1 MVIIMKKLIRIAIMN
16 LKKRKAAAISL
27 GILVFMLSL
36 FLNTGIA
43 LLSNIQSLYDERAE
57 ILGEADII
65 IAEKFENYKDNHLT
79 YLKQDDR
86 VKEVE
91 LGEAI
96 YSDNIKTLY
105 AGGVIN
111 CPAYFWDISSDT
123 KLCKAHMREEI
134 ESDSENAI
142 YIPYSMKSFGFQL
155 GDSMQ
160 IDVRGSKYDFVV
172 AGFTESTNMGIGN
185 VGAYKMYLGHKAY
198 SDLFQECGSQII
210 LGITCKDKTIVENV
224 YDDLVLYISS
234 EATSSGESR
243 VAYAVSYN
251 LSKLAYS
258 SMGYMA
264 SFMLLGF
271 AIIITMITILV
282 IRHRIVNN
290 IDENIT
296 AIGTL
301 GALGYTGKQIVSV
314 YAMEYILTTILGSIL
329 GTICSCGAVD
339 TVGTLVADMSGL
351 KWRSSF
357 HMTVSITILLG
368 IMCLITLIC
377 FQSAGK
383 VHRYPP
389 IVALSKGFET
399 HEFTKNRF
407 PLERIK
413 GNIHVHLACKDV
425 ARSIKQNGMIA
436 ICIAGVTFATLMGF
450 LLKDTFAL
458 KKTNILYMLGQELSD
473 IGLDLAEQTDPEEFS
488 KELMKMEGIRKVIYG
503 EETMVYIGS
512 QEVYL
517 TVYEDFDQLETDCVY
532 AGRFPQ
538 YDNEIVISGVMA
550 EQLNVEMGDKVC
562 VEANGYKSDYV
573 VCGLSNAANN
583 LGKVA
588 KMSED
593 AYRKINPYAKA
604 NYLNVYIKE
613 GYQAAD
619 VIDSIENK
627 FGTSVSNMAVDTETK
642 SGDKY
647 DRIKQIADEK
657 IAKLMRLYDVDS
669 ADYSIYIDNR
679 IISGNTRKYV
689 ITNITDI
696 FAGTQAAMNTFVVTF
711 SNISLGILLSTLFVI
726 TLMVTLLVKTIIANG
741 RTKYGILKAIG
752 YTTPQLMLQIAM
764 SLMPA
769 TVTGVLLGIFITGVM
784 RNRLMGIVF
793 KQIGVAHVEI
803 AMPVAGISTIAFGL
817 IVFTFSIAM
826 LEAGRVRKI
835 SVYEL
840 LVE

>member
-1 MVIIMKKLIRIAIMN
+1 MVIAMKKIIRIAGMN
-16 LKKRKAAAISL
+16 LKKRKTAAISL
-27 GILVFMLSL
+27 GVLVFMLSL
-36 FLNTGIA
+36 FLNTGIV

-57 ILGEADII
+57 TLGEADII
-65 IAEKFENYKDNHLT
+65 IAEKFNNYKDNQST
-79 YLKQDDR
+79 YLKKDDR
-86 VKEVE
+86 VKEIE
-91 LGEAI
+91 LNEAI
-96 YSDNIKTLY
+96 YSDNMKTPY

-111 CPAYFWDISSDT
+111 CSAYFWDISSDT
-123 KLCKAHMREEI
+123 KLCKAHIREEI
-134 ESDSENAI
+134 ESNSDNAI

-160 IDVRGSKYDFVV
+160 IDVRGSKYDFTV
-172 AGFTESTNMGIGN
+172 AGFTESTNMGIGS
-185 VGAYKMYLGHKAY
+185 VGAYKMYLGHGAY
-198 SDLFQECGSQII
+198 SDLFQECGSQAI
-210 LGITCKDKTIVENV
+210 LAIKCKDKTIAEKV
-224 YDDLVLYISS
+224 YDDLIRYISS
-234 EATSSGESR
+234 EATSTGGSR
-243 VAYAVSYN
+243 VDYAVSYN
-251 LSKLAYS
+251 LSKLAYN

-271 AIIITMITILV
+271 AIIITLITILV

-301 GALGYTGKQIVSV
+301 GTLGYTGKQIVSV
-314 YAMEYILTTILGSIL
+314 YAMEYILTTIIGSVL
-329 GTICSCGAVD
+329 GTLCSCGAVNI
-339 TVGTLVADMSGL
+339 VGTLVADMTGL
-351 KWRSSF
+351 KWISSF
-357 HMTVSITILLG
+357 PVAVSVVILLG
-368 IMCLITLIC
+368 IVGLITLIC
-377 FQSAGK
+377 FQSARK
-383 VHRYPP
+383 IHKYPP
-389 IVALSKGFET
+389 IVALSKGLQT
-399 HEFTKNRF
+399 HEFKKNRF

-413 GNIHVHLACKDV
+413 GNIHVNLAFKDV
-425 ARSIKQNGMIA
+425 ACSIRQNGMIA
-436 ICIAGVTFATLMGF
+436 VCIAGVTFATLMGF
-450 LLKDTFAL
+450 LLKDTLAL

-473 IGLDLAEQTDPEEFS
+473 IGVDLAEQTDPEDFS
-488 KELMKMEGIRKVIYG
+488 KELMKVEGVRKVIYG
-503 EETMVYIGS
+503 EETMVYIRN

-538 YDNEIVISGVMA
+538 YDNEIVISGVLA
-550 EQLNVEMGDKVC
+550 EQMDVEMGDKVC
-562 VEANGYKSDYV
+562 VEVNGYKSDYV

-627 FGTSVSNMAVDTETK
+627 FGASVSNMAVDTDIN

-679 IISGNTRKYV
+679 IISGNSRKYM
-689 ITNITDI
+689 ITNIKDV
-696 FAGTQAAMNTFVVTF
+696 FAGTQAVMNTFVVTF
-711 SNISLGILLSTLFVI
+711 SNISLGILISTLFVI

-769 TVTGVLLGIFITGVM
+769 TVTGVLLGILITGVL
-784 RNRLMGIVF
+784 RNRLMGMVF
-793 KQIGVAHVEI
+793 KQIGIAHVEI
-803 AMPVAGISTIAFGL
+803 AMPVVGISAIAFGL
-817 IVFTFSIAM
+817 VVFTFSIAM